1 MLFCHRHPALQ
12 AGLARRKALVHR
24 LFPLMRRT
32 KLVHANNNLMTLVKV
47 NNNGHRSLSSLVDEI
62 FQGFPAGLGRDES
75 FGFPPVNIHETEEA
89 YHLELS
95 APGRSKEDFK
105 LSIDNGQLT
114 VSFEKKEETSKE
126 EYKTIRKEFSF
137 RSFKRSFNLDDRI
150 DANGIQ
156 AKYENGVLKLYLPK
170 KEQVKETAKQINVQ

>member
-1 MLFCHRHPALQ
+1 MSIVKFNHAPVQRSFGNFFDELFNELPQVATREW
-12 AGLARRKALVHR
+12 
-24 LFPLMRRT
+24 
-32 KLVHANNNLMTLVKV
+32 NNNW
-47 NNNGHRSLSSLVDEI
+47 S
-62 FQGFPAGLGRDES
+62 
-75 FGFPPVNIHETEEA
+75 FPPVNIHETADA

-170 KEQVKETAKQINVQ
+170 KAEVKEAAKQINVQ